1 MDKSTYFSNPT
12 FLLLL
17 TVIIVLLALIAV
29 VGSVFRNIS
38 QSDLFNKPSD
48 KNDNA
53 GGKALGM
60 LLLFLLSAIPTFSQT
75 NNAPVAKDPPG
86 YISGIDPYT
95 FFTLIGIIM
104 LEASILYTLILTIKK
119 LLATEEK
126 QDELKPVNIKKERTI
141 IDKFNASIDIEKE
154 EDIMFDHEYDGIR
167 ELDNDLPPWWKY
179 GFYLTIVVSVVYLF
193 NFHISKTGD
202 LQDMEYKKDVE
213 QAEAAKAAYMASA
226 ANNVDETSVK
236 LLTDPADIAAG
247 KNIFEGTCATCHLK
261 LGEGSVGPNL
271 TDDYWLHGG
280 SIQDIFK
287 TIKYGYPDK
296 GMKSWKDDYSPVQI
310 AQLASFIKS
319 IRGTNPPNAKAPQG
333 ELYTEQGMV
342 SDSLKVDS
350 LNIILPADSLKKD
363 STIAVKK

>member
-1 MDKSTYFSNPT
+1 
-12 FLLLL
+12 
-17 TVIIVLLALIAV
+17 
-29 VGSVFRNIS
+29 
-38 QSDLFNKPSD
+38 
-48 KNDNA
+48 
-53 GGKALGM
+53 
-60 LLLFLLSAIPTFSQT
+60 
-75 NNAPVAKDPPG
+75 
-86 YISGIDPYT
+86 
-95 FFTLIGIIM
+95 
-104 LEASILYTLILTIKK
+104 
-119 LLATEEK
+119 
-126 QDELKPVNIKKERTI
+126 
-141 IDKFNASIDIEKE
+141 
-154 EDIMFDHEYDGIR
+154 MFDHDYDGIK

-179 GFYLTIVVSVVYLF
+179 GFYLTIVVGAVYLF
-193 NFHISKTGD
+193 NFHVAKTGD
-202 LQDMEYKKDVE
+202 LQEIEYKKDVE

-296 GMKSWKDDYSPVQI
+296 GMKSWKDDYSPLQI

-333 ELYTEQGMV
+333 ELYTEKAMV
-342 SDSLKVDS
+342 PDSLKVDS
-350 LNIILPADSLKKD
+350 LNIILPVDTLKKD
-363 STIAVKK
+363 STITVKK